1 MQRFRGSEAYNS
13 KCIVSDLKN
22 IRGWFILST
31 TKKGSR
37 RCGMQLVG
45 LETIN
50 PGECAVFAG
59 VVEATDLTDADLM

>member
-1 MQRFRGSEAYNS
+1 
-13 KCIVSDLKN
+13 
-22 IRGWFILST
+22 
-31 TKKGSR
+31 
-37 RCGMQLVG
+37 MQLVG